1 MKNESNQFPKEEK
14 KSRYKHDFKVK
25 EGCLSFSFF
34 GYTKYFF
41 GTEFF
46 NWLKENNLEKYFE
59 YVSYES
65 YGEVIMVYMNETV
78 KSMDKK
84 TKEIRILKHFPY
96 GLTPYIK
103 GAKPKIDNP
112 IKHIK
117 EEYLRR
123 DEEKR
128 EYEENIMK
136 EIEQDNIR
144 HGYVPEETELNENSV
159 FKKGVLALMAF
170 FLSMGIQKTYAQC
183 SADLQAAMKN
193 PNDPKNA
200 KILSG
205 AGTDLDLKINIEN
218 GFGGKY
224 QMMSKEDRIEYQKQL
239 AKEKRDDEL
248 YKKAL
253 SKEFKRKFDP
263 DLDLQGD
270 KLPKPEIKK
279 FQQNFKDF
287 LVRNPQFKI
296 DPSRY
301 SVEERY
307 AFLTKVVQEQSLI
320 RRLNVLFGRPNPF
333 DNVKMTV
340 DELYKLIQDTKIN
353 GFDNFT
359 EKYREGF
366 PGVPFPDNPHKFE
379 KNILGYEDFDSEKI
393 NESDNFKKLVIGLM
407 SFFLS
412 MGIQKTYAQCSAQ
425 LQAAMKNPNDPK
437 NAKLIKGSQDEIDK
451 KVAHYNN
458 PRSTGPSYG
467 SFNSLNG
474 PSSDDAIMRRAER
487 QEKRADNAWK
497 HAKQVYFDNLFKP
510 NLDLQGD
517 KLDKEQKQAFKD
529 RFNAFIVR
537 NPQFKIDPSRY
548 SVEERYAF
556 LTKVAMEQSTV
567 RRLNVL
573 FGKPNP
579 YENVRLSIDELYKL
593 IQDPKINGF
602 DNFTEMYRQ
611 DFPGISFPDNPHKFE
626 NTILDYNDF
635 LNENW
640 LKKAA
645 LAGALTAGALSG
657 QSQQKINKF
666 ADFQKNVDKVIDNKD
681 HIKINHTFNS
691 PDDINKWLKSN
702 LDTNTTWE
710 ISKMEVIGDT
720 KLHIKFNA
728 DKSKDGFNR
737 IVFTCNK
744 QTLKEEDKSVTKVLA
759 KNPGSELL
767 FSGSYFTLNGIDYD
781 WYLIGI
787 NTGTTAKYTPNVSKS
802 DDNKSSKEIKSD
814 VKKGLIDP
822 QAYAAIYKFETTKG
836 RIVKG
841 SDGKYKATTM
851 EVGDKKYD
859 VHQKDNVIK
868 NHIEKSIGLDT
879 WYKIPPIFRMQI
891 FSYMFNSDSYEDK
904 KGDRFRWLAGL
915 AQAVNP
921 NKFSDRQSTMTNPSE
936 AIEYIKGLDEKDFAK
951 HYNDYL
957 DVLHSQYASLST
969 PNGNAYD
976 DAAKELSWFK
986 RPIELE
992 KYYGK

>member
-1 MKNESNQFPKEEK
+1 MKNESNQFPKKEK

-41 GTEFF
+41 GTDFF
-46 NWLKENNLEKYFE
+46 DWLKENNLEKYFE
-59 YVSYES
+59 YVSYEG

-78 KSMDKK
+78 KSMNKK

-123 DEEKR
+123 DDEKR

-183 SADLQAAMKN
+183 SADLQAAMRN

-253 SKEFKRKFDP
+253 LKEFKRKFDP

-301 SVEERY
+301 TPEERY

-379 KNILGYEDFDSEKI
+379 KNIL
-393 NESDNFKKLVIGLM
+393 
-407 SFFLS
+407 
-412 MGIQKTYAQCSAQ
+412 
-425 LQAAMKNPNDPK
+425 
-437 NAKLIKGSQDEIDK
+437 
-451 KVAHYNN
+451 
-458 PRSTGPSYG
+458 
-467 SFNSLNG
+467 
-474 PSSDDAIMRRAER
+474 
-487 QEKRADNAWK
+487 
-497 HAKQVYFDNLFKP
+497 
-510 NLDLQGD
+510 
-517 KLDKEQKQAFKD
+517 
-529 RFNAFIVR
+529 
-537 NPQFKIDPSRY
+537 
-548 SVEERYAF
+548 
-556 LTKVAMEQSTV
+556 
-567 RRLNVL
+567 
-573 FGKPNP
+573 
-579 YENVRLSIDELYKL
+579 
-593 IQDPKINGF
+593 
-602 DNFTEMYRQ
+602 
-611 DFPGISFPDNPHKFE
+611 
-626 NTILDYNDF
+626 DYNDF

-657 QSQQKINKF
+657 QSQQKIDKF
-666 ADFQKNVDKVIDNKD
+666 ADFQKNVDKVVDIQD
-681 HIKINHTFNS
+681 HIKIDHSFNS
-691 PDDINKWLKSN
+691 PDDVNKWLKST

-759 KNPGSELL
+759 KNPDAEVIY
-767 FSGSYFTLNGIDYD
+767 SGSYFTLNGIDYD

-787 NTGTTAKYTPNVSKS
+787 NTGTAVKYTPNISKT
-802 DDNKSSKEIKSD
+802 DNNNKPSKDINKPD
-814 VKKGLIDP
+814 VKKGLIDAH
-822 QAYAAIYKFETTKG
+822 AYAAIYKFETTKG

-851 EVGDKKYD
+851 EANGITYD

-868 NHIEKSIGLDT
+868 NHIENAIGLDT
-879 WYKIPPIFRMQI
+879 WFKIPPKFRMQI

-915 AQAVNP
+915 AQSV
-921 NKFSDRQSTMTNPSE
+921 NPSE
-936 AIEYIKGLDEKDFAK
+936 FGTDTTGRRKIMKDENVRGEAIKYIKGLGEEDFVKAYDK
-951 HYNDYL
+951 YL
-957 DVLHSQYASLST
+957 EILRSQYASLST
-969 PNGNAYD
+969 DYGKAYD
-976 DAAKELSWFK
+976 DAAKELSWFV
-986 RPIELE
+986 RPIELD

>member
-34 GYTKYFF
+34 GYTKYFV

-59 YVSYES
+59 YISYEG
-65 YGEVIMVYMNETV
+65 YDDIIMVHMNETV
-78 KSMDKK
+78 KAMNKK
-84 TKEIRILKHFPY
+84 TKETRILKHFPY

-103 GAKPKIDNP
+103 DARPTIDNP

-117 EEYLRR
+117 EEYIRR
-123 DEEKR
+123 EDAKK
-128 EYEENIMK
+128 EYEEDTMK
-136 EIEQDNIR
+136 KIEQDNIR

-159 FKKGVLALMAF
+159 FKKGVIGLMAF
-170 FLSMGIQKTYAQC
+170 FLSMGIHKTYAQC
-183 SADLQAAMKN
+183 SA
-193 PNDPKNA
+193 
-200 KILSG
+200 
-205 AGTDLDLKINIEN
+205 E
-218 GFGGKY
+218 
-224 QMMSKEDRIEYQKQL
+224 
-239 AKEKRDDEL
+239 
-248 YKKAL
+248 
-253 SKEFKRKFDP
+253 
-263 DLDLQGD
+263 
-270 KLPKPEIKK
+270 
-279 FQQNFKDF
+279 
-287 LVRNPQFKI
+287 
-296 DPSRY
+296 
-301 SVEERY
+301 
-307 AFLTKVVQEQSLI
+307 
-320 RRLNVLFGRPNPF
+320 
-333 DNVKMTV
+333 
-340 DELYKLIQDTKIN
+340 
-353 GFDNFT
+353 
-359 EKYREGF
+359 
-366 PGVPFPDNPHKFE
+366 
-379 KNILGYEDFDSEKI
+379 
-393 NESDNFKKLVIGLM
+393 
-407 SFFLS
+407 
-412 MGIQKTYAQCSAQ
+412 

-510 NLDLQGD
+510 NLDLQGE
-517 KLDKEQKQAFKD
+517 KLDKDQKQAFKD

-579 YENVRLSIDELYKL
+579 YDNIRLSIDELYKL

-602 DNFTEMYRQ
+602 DNFTEMYKQ

-657 QSQQKINKF
+657 QSQQKIDKF
-666 ADFQKNVDKVIDNKD
+666 ADFQKNVDKVVDIQD

-691 PDDINKWLKSN
+691 PDDVNKWLKST

-737 IVFTCNK
+737 VVFACSK
-744 QTLKEEDKSVTKVLA
+744 QSLKEEDRSVTKVLA
-759 KNPGSELL
+759 KNPGAEVIY
-767 FSGSYFTLNGIDYD
+767 SGSYFTLNGIDYD

-787 NTGTTAKYTPNVSKS
+787 NTGTTAKYTPNISKS
-802 DDNKSSKEIKSD
+802 DDNKPSKEIKSD
-814 VKKGLIDP
+814 VKKGLIDAH
-822 QAYAAIYKFETTKG
+822 AYAVIYKFETTKG

-851 EVGDKKYD
+851 EANGITYD

-868 NHIEKSIGLDT
+868 NHIENAIGLDT

-921 NKFSDRQSTMTNPSE
+921 NKFSDRQSTMANPSE

-976 DAAKELSWFK
+976 DATKELSWFV
-986 RPIELE
+986 RPIELD

>member
-1 MKNESNQFPKEEK
+1 MIDNPYLRLKYIPKDIQNHLEKDSNY
-14 KSRYKHDFKVK
+14 YKHDFNLKNGTV
-25 EGCLSFSFF
+25 SFKIMGELKNFKGF
-34 GYTKYFF
+34 
-41 GTEFF
+41 EFIT
-46 NWLKENNLEKYFE
+46 WLTNNDFKKYFE
-59 YVSYES
+59 YITYNGYNS
-65 YGEVIMVYMNETV
+65 VIFVFMDKTI
-78 KSMDKK
+78 KSMNKK
-84 TKEIRILKHFPY
+84 TKEIKNLMKFPD
-96 GLTPYIK
+96 GLQPYIINI
-103 GAKPKIDNP
+103 KPSVNNP
-112 IKHIK
+112 INEIEK
-117 EEYLRR
+117 YL
-123 DEEKR
+123 
-128 EYEENIMK
+128 YEELKDSRKK
-136 EIEQDNIR
+136 EIEMIKKDILS
-144 HGYVPEETELNENSV
+144 EEELNEN
-159 FKKGVLALMAF
+159 
-170 FLSMGIQKTYAQC
+170 
-183 SADLQAAMKN
+183 N
-193 PNDPKNA
+193 
-200 KILSG
+200 
-205 AGTDLDLKINIEN
+205 
-218 GFGGKY
+218 
-224 QMMSKEDRIEYQKQL
+224 
-239 AKEKRDDEL
+239 
-248 YKKAL
+248 
-253 SKEFKRKFDP
+253 
-263 DLDLQGD
+263 
-270 KLPKPEIKK
+270 
-279 FQQNFKDF
+279 
-287 LVRNPQFKI
+287 
-296 DPSRY
+296 
-301 SVEERY
+301 
-307 AFLTKVVQEQSLI
+307 
-320 RRLNVLFGRPNPF
+320 
-333 DNVKMTV
+333 
-340 DELYKLIQDTKIN
+340 
-353 GFDNFT
+353 
-359 EKYREGF
+359 
-366 PGVPFPDNPHKFE
+366 
-379 KNILGYEDFDSEKI
+379 
-393 NESDNFKKLVIGLM
+393 NFKKLVIGLM

-412 MGIQKTYAQCSAQ
+412 MGIHKTYAQCSAQ

-437 NAKLIKGSQDEIDK
+437 NAKLLSGSQIDLDKKISGANYQLLSPEDKALLKKQNKEDEIAAK
-451 KVAHYNN
+451 EAEKEENQEFKN
-458 PRSTGPSYG
+458 K
-467 SFNSLNG
+467 FNSKLN
-474 PSSDDAIMRRAER
+474 
-487 QEKRADNAWK
+487 
-497 HAKQVYFDNLFKP
+497 
-510 NLDLQGD
+510 LQGE
-517 KLDKEQKQAFKD
+517 KLNKEEKQAFKD

-573 FGKPNP
+573 FNRPNP

-602 DNFTEMYRQ
+602 DNFTEMYKQ
-611 DFPGISFPDNPHKFE
+611 DFPGIAFPDNPHKFE

-666 ADFQKNVDKVIDNKD
+666 ADFQKNIDKVTDNQD
-681 HIKINHTFNS
+681 HLKIKHTFNS
-691 PDDINKWLKSN
+691 PDDVNKWLKSN

-728 DKSKDGFNR
+728 DKSKNGFNR
-737 IVFTCNK
+737 IVFACSK
-744 QTLKEEDKSVTKVLA
+744 QSLKEEDRSVTKVLA
-759 KNPGSELL
+759 KNPDSELL

-787 NTGTTAKYTPNVSKS
+787 NTGTTAKYTPNVIKS
-802 DDNKSSKEIKSD
+802 DDNKPSKEIKSD

-859 VHQKDNVIK
+859 VHQKDNVIN

-879 WYKIPPIFRMQI
+879 WYKIPPMFRMQI

-921 NKFSDRQSTMTNPSE
+921 NKFSDRQATMANPSE